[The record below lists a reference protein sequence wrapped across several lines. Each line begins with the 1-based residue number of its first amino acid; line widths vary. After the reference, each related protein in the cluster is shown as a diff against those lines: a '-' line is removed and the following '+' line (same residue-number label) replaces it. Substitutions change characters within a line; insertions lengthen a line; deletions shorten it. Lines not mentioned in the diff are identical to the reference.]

1 MSKPTWH
8 WDIYRGE
15 NHQLNPAISTSK
27 CLMSCLSVS
36 GVHGAG
42 NSGAGHRPVD
52 LWRIRYMVRGREC
65 HCFSLVQDA
74 LPPRI
79 ENPRTQFL
87 GKSQILVSQILSKF
101 WESDSDLE
109 VWQDAVPSHR
119 TALRT
124 PAAWE
129 QGGIPTQSQ
138 VVGWMDPAP
147 FARSSCKSWDRS
159 HGCRKWNK
167 ASTRP
172 RAMLRCFGVA
182 SKMLT
187 KTWLYDWIIT
197 RRLGLKVMGILSPF
211 KHYSVRHSYVDFLC
225 WLQHVVKKGGTLSH
239 HRQAKKL
246 IEFIRMFPSNFKVSH
261 CGDFGNRNNMKHQ
274 DNNK

>member
-8 WDIYRGE
+8 WDINRGE

-27 CLMSCLSVS
+27 CLMSCLTVS

-52 LWRIRYMVRGREC
+52 LWRIRYMLRVDASVIVSFWCRMLCLPGLRTHGRS
-65 HCFSLVQDA
+65 SLA
-74 LPPRI
+74 
-79 ENPRTQFL
+79 NP
-87 GKSQILVSQILSKF
+87 KSSCRKF
-101 WESDSDLE
+101 FESDSDLE

-129 QGGIPTQSQ
+129 QGGIPTRSQ

-147 FARSSCKSWDRS
+147 YARSSCRSWDRS

-172 RAMLRCFGVA
+172 RKTTLFWGCQWDADKNLALWLNHNKEIWIESHGNPKSIQTFLGAPFLCGL
-182 SKMLT
+182 SMLT
-187 KTWLYDWIIT
+187 SH
-197 RRLGLKVMGILSPF
+197 RLGGRRRS
-211 KHYSVRHSYVDFLC
+211 S
-225 WLQHVVKKGGTLSH
+225 
-239 HRQAKKL
+239 
-246 IEFIRMFPSNFKVSH
+246 
-261 CGDFGNRNNMKHQ
+261 
-274 DNNK
+274 